1 MVADASA
8 SVGDLLIPFAR
19 SGYAVW
25 LAGIGILGCNDPAK
39 PGRIDSDIQGYS
51 ISAQG
56 SGTDPSTAEELSCG
70 FTIAQVD
77 TDGNFI
83 GSWTDT
89 TTVAF
94 WRARRSPTQ
103 QVTYDTVIA
112 AQEIRVTV
120 SDSFHI
126 SFEVSGPLT
135 EHLLGD
141 MIPQYPGW
149 GSGEWTCGA
158 GHPLSRVQPDVA
170 LPGRWQTVPIINIPI
185 E

>member
-1 MVADASA
+1 MQ
-8 SVGDLLIPFAR
+8 FTR
-19 SGYAVW
+19 RHAVW
-25 LAGIGILGCNDPAK
+25 FAGIGILSCNDPVK
-39 PGRIDSDIQGYS
+39 PGKVESDILGYS

-56 SGTDPSTAEELSCG
+56 GGTDPSTGEELSCG

-94 WRARRSPTQ
+94 SRARRSPSQ

-126 SFEVSGPLT
+126 SMEVSGPLT
-135 EHLLGD
+135 EHLLAD

-149 GSGEWTCGA
+149 GSGEWTCGT

>member
-8 SVGDLLIPFAR
+8 SVGDSLIPFIR
-19 SGYAVW
+19 KRHAVW

-39 PGRIDSDIQGYS
+39 PGKVERDILGYS

-56 SGTDPSTAEELSCG
+56 AGTDPSTGEQLSCG

-94 WRARRSPTQ
+94 SRARRSSSQ
-103 QVTYDTVIA
+103 QVTYDTLIT

-126 SFEVSGPLT
+126 SMEVSGPLT
-135 EHLLGD
+135 EHLLAD

-149 GSGEWTCGA
+149 GSGEWTCGT
-158 GHPLSRVQPDVA
+158 GHPLSRVQPDMA